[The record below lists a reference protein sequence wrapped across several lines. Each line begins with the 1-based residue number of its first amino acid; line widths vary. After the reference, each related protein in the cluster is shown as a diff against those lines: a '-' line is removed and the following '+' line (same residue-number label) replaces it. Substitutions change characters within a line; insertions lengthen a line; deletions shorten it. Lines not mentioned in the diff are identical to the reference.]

1 MDSLLAREIP
11 EMHQANM
18 VGYPYIDLQSRKNI
32 ELIRAIALSNDQI
45 IDYYSQ
51 EFIVK
56 NQQKKDNTFLFP
68 YLADVIEEMLTNG
81 RTDSAELCIRRA
93 ISHNKKSFET
103 LTNLID
109 KSYEYQ
115 KESFGFDSTN
125 MEDYLMK
132 QALYNLRFDSNNNL
146 ISFCYNPAKHEYVGF
161 VTNIIHV
168 ESKYGT
174 PLIKELLRELNET
187 FDKIIS
193 LKGDE

>member
-1 MDSLLAREIP
+1 
-11 EMHQANM
+11 
-18 VGYPYIDLQSRKNI
+18 
-32 ELIRAIALSNDQI
+32 
-45 IDYYSQ
+45 
-51 EFIVK
+51 
-56 NQQKKDNTFLFP
+56 
-68 YLADVIEEMLTNG
+68 MLTNG

>member
-1 MDSLLAREIP
+1 MLLQFA
-11 EMHQANM
+11 
-18 VGYPYIDLQSRKNI
+18 
-32 ELIRAIALSNDQI
+32 
-45 IDYYSQ
+45 Q

-93 ISHNKKSFET
+93 ISHNKKAFET
-103 LTNLID
+103 LTNLIN

-132 QALYNLRFDSNNNL
+132 QTLYNLRFDSNSNL
-146 ISFCYNPAKHEYVGF
+146 VSFFYSPAKHEHLGF

-168 ESKYGT
+168 KSSYGT
-174 PLIKELLRELNET
+174 PLIKELLQELNET
-187 FDKIIS
+187 FEKIVS
-193 LKGDE
+193 LNR

>member
-1 MDSLLAREIP
+1 
-11 EMHQANM
+11 
-18 VGYPYIDLQSRKNI
+18 
-32 ELIRAIALSNDQI
+32 
-45 IDYYSQ
+45 
-51 EFIVK
+51 
-56 NQQKKDNTFLFP
+56 
-68 YLADVIEEMLTNG
+68 MLTNG
-81 RTDSAELCIRRA
+81 RTDSVELCIRRA

-132 QALYNLRFDSNNNL
+132 QTLYNLRFDSNNNL
-146 ISFCYNPAKHEYVGF
+146 VSFSITLQTRVRWF

-193 LKGDE
+193 LKGEE

>member
-1 MDSLLAREIP
+1 MLKCTLF
-11 EMHQANM
+11 
-18 VGYPYIDLQSRKNI
+18 VYF
-32 ELIRAIALSNDQI
+32 I
-45 IDYYSQ
+45 IQ
-51 EFIVK
+51 LVPFV
-56 NQQKKDNTFLFP
+56 NPQKKDNTFLFP

-81 RTDSAELCIRRA
+81 RTDSVELCIRRA

-132 QALYNLRFDSNNNL
+132 QTLYNLRFDSNNNL
-146 ISFCYNPAKHEYVGF
+146 VSFFYNPAKHEYVGF

-193 LKGDE
+193 LKGEE